1 VVSGTRIVLASR
13 SPRRMEIL
21 RREGVPFESIEAP
34 VDDPARPPEGDPSEV
49 SASLAR
55 AKAFSVCEAHAA
67 RIGDAF
73 VIGADTICAVDGR
86 SIGKPESLD
95 DARGM
100 LRAMAGRDHEV
111 VTSVAVRRGTT
122 ERVMTDLATVTLPPL
137 HDLRLEDYLA
147 SGGWRGKA
155 GAYDIE
161 ERCRAGWRIVCSGD
175 PDTVGGLPWRLVR
188 EVLERWEP

>member
-1 VVSGTRIVLASR
+1 MSGTRIVLASR
-13 SPRRMEIL
+13 SSRRMEIL
-21 RREGVPFESIEAP
+21 RREGVVFESIEAP
-34 VDDPARPPEGDPSEV
+34 VDDPSRPPEGDPAEV
-49 SASLAR
+49 SAALAR
-55 AKAFSVCEAHAA
+55 AKAHSVCQAHAS

-73 VIGADTICAVDGR
+73 VIGADTICAMDGR

-95 DARGM
+95 EARGM

-111 VTSVAVRRGTT
+111 VTSVVVRRGTA
-122 ERVMTDLATVTLPPL
+122 ERVMTDLATVELPPL
-137 HDLRLEDYLA
+137 DDLQLEDYLA

-161 ERCRAGWRIVCSGD
+161 ERRRAGWRIGCRGD

-188 EVLERWEP
+188 TVLEGWNP